1 MCAVRETAA
10 SHTDLNNYT
19 KERDFN
25 QALEV
30 SKETKRRILMKKLEQ
45 KSRAA
50 ASLIK
55 LLFLG
60 ADYSAGGS
68 EEAGKPV
75 FWNEPTFSGIF
86 TPNRIEA

>member
-10 SHTDLNNYT
+10 SHTDLNNST

-25 QALEV
+25 QALAV

-45 KSRAA
+45 TSLSA

-55 LLFLG
+55 LLF
-60 ADYSAGGS
+60 
-68 EEAGKPV
+68 
-75 FWNEPTFSGIF
+75 
-86 TPNRIEA
+86 